1 MLKSMTGF
9 GKSTI
14 NAENKQISIEI
25 RSLNSKQLDLNI
37 RVPSIFREKEIEIKN
52 LISVELIRGKVD
64 VNIQYENTG
73 NTNQTKINEIAF
85 LNYFNQIKS
94 IGQSI
99 NIDISEQSFHNILNF
114 PEVIKAENI
123 SINEQEWKLVLKAFN
138 EAIKS
143 INNFRYQEGNAIED
157 DFIKRI
163 NTILELNL
171 EIEPFEK
178 QRITKIKDKIK
189 YNLEEIILPKSIDT
203 NRFEQELIY
212 YIEKIDITEEK
223 IRLINHCNYFLE
235 TLNTQGEQGKKLG
248 FIAQEIGREINTMGS
263 KANDTDIQ
271 HIVIKMKDELE
282 KIKEQALNIL

>member
-1 MLKSMTGF
+1 MTGF

-143 INNFRYQEGNAIED
+143 INNFRYQEGKAIED

-171 EIEPFEK
+171 EVEPFEK

-189 YNLEEIILPKSIDT
+189 YNLEEIISPKSIDT

-223 IRLINHCNYFLE
+223 IRLVNHCNYFLE

>member
-1 MLKSMTGF
+1 MTGF

>member
-171 EIEPFEK
+171 EVEPFEK